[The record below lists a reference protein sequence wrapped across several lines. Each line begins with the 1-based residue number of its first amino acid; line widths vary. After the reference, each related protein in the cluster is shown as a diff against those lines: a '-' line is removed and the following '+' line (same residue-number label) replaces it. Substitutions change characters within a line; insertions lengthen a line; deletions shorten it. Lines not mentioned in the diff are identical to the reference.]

1 MFQLNEEES
10 NSLRSQIVTLN
21 EGRGQHRKYSPYVFT
36 EQGVSMLS
44 AVLNSETAIQVS
56 IQIIQAFVNMRKF
69 IFNNASVFQR
79 LDSLELKQIKS
90 NEKIEQIFK
99 ALDSGQVKPD
109 KGIFFDGQIFDAWV
123 FISDLMKSAKSNIV
137 LIDNYVDETV
147 LSLFAKKKKGVR
159 ISIYT
164 KSISRVL
171 EEDAKKFNH
180 QFGELS
186 LSVFHA
192 SHDRFLIID
201 EVEVYHIGASLKDL
215 GKKWFAF
222 SKMEKNSLII
232 IKKLKN

>member
-1 MFQLNEEES
+1 
-10 NSLRSQIVTLN
+10 
-21 EGRGQHRKYSPYVFT
+21 
-36 EQGVSMLS
+36 
-44 AVLNSETAIQVS
+44 
-56 IQIIQAFVNMRKF
+56 
-69 IFNNASVFQR
+69 
-79 LDSLELKQIKS
+79 
-90 NEKIEQIFK
+90 
-99 ALDSGQVKPD
+99 
-109 KGIFFDGQIFDAWV
+109 
-123 FISDLMKSAKSNIV
+123 MKSAKSNIV

-215 GKKWFAF
+215 GKSGSLFPKW
-222 SKMEKNSLII
+222 KKNSLII
-232 IKKLKN
+232 IEKLKN